1 MTWIL
6 VYLSQ
11 ERKVNSFLVIIIF
24 LSVVKVITVIT
35 VVKVI
40 TVIKVIKVITAI
52 TDREFFTDSILEN
65 GLDVHNIQYMTF
77 IRVNINDEYK
87 KRNLQKR
94 ERMV

>member
-35 VVKVI
+35 
-40 TVIKVIKVITAI
+40 VIKVITAI

>member
-24 LSVVKVITVIT
+24 LSVVKVI
-35 VVKVI
+35 
-40 TVIKVIKVITAI
+40 KVIKVITVI

-65 GLDVHNIQYMTF
+65 GLDVHNIQDMTF
-77 IRVNINDEYK
+77 TKVNINNEYK

-94 ERMV
+94 ERKV